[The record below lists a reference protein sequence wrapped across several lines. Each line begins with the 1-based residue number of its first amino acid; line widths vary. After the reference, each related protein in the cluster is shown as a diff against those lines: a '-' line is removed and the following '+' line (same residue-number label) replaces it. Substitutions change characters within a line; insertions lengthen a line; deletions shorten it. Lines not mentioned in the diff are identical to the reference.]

1 MRKELGQMFIAG
13 FDGTEPPAD
22 LLREIAD
29 GGIGGVILFRRNI
42 RDPRQVASLCRTLHE
57 AAPGPFLI
65 TVDQEGG
72 DVFRLGE
79 PFTVFP
85 EARELGRAGS
95 EARVRRVGRAV
106 ARELRAVGINC
117 NHAPVVDVDTNLLN
131 PIIGA
136 RSFSQDPEVV
146 ARLGV
151 AMIEG
156 LQESGVA
163 ATAKHFPGHGDT
175 SRDSHLEMPVVDHSR
190 DRLSRVELTPFRRAA
205 EAGVAMIMTAHV
217 LYTSLDPVR
226 PATLSP
232 LIINDI
238 MRGEI
243 GYDGVV
249 ITDSLAMKAIS
260 DRWGT
265 GRACIEAVRAGVDL
279 LLCTDDLETAL
290 TGRSALEEALNAG
303 EVGEELLIGPIR
315 RIEGLKSRFRIS
327 PEEIDIERADRIVGC
342 EEHRAL
348 CEEIRGSD
356 SSAIVSE

>member
-1 MRKELGQMFIAG
+1 M
-13 FDGTEPPAD
+13 
-22 LLREIAD
+22 
-29 GGIGGVILFRRNI
+29 
-42 RDPRQVASLCRTLHE
+42 
-57 AAPGPFLI
+57 
-65 TVDQEGG
+65 
-72 DVFRLGE
+72 FRLGE

-95 EARVRRVGRAV
+95 EALVRRVGTAV

-117 NHAPVVDVDTNLLN
+117 NHAPVVDVDTNPHN

-146 ARLGV
+146 ARLGA

-156 LQESGVA
+156 LQENGVA

-175 SRDSHLEMPVVDHSR
+175 SRDSHLEMPVVEHSR

-205 EAGVAMIMTAHV
+205 ETGAAMIMTAHV
-217 LYTSLDPVR
+217 LYTALDPAR

-232 LIINDI
+232 LIINEI
-238 MRGEI
+238 LRGEI